1 MYMDCYNIPY
11 VREQIHPSY
20 LAPRTSLESNDM
32 SGYYHGRPTSSYST
46 QSVGHTYYNS
56 GPGIS
61 IRRSDSPDSGESAH
75 DTFLDHSPSLYD
87 SSDSHD
93 HYQSISER
101 IPVKTSQVPSHN
113 YKEYTFDEESV
124 EKNYNTDFTVMIR
137 NVPNRYKQTD
147 LESVLNMIIP
157 GSDLGY
163 LMIGSWIHCY

>member
-1 MYMDCYNIPY
+1 MPY
-11 VREQIHPSY
+11 VGEQINPSC
-20 LAPRTSLESNDM
+20 LAHRTSLESYDIP
-32 SGYYHGRPTSSYST
+32 GYYHDRPTSSYST

-56 GPGIS
+56 GPGVS

-75 DTFLDHSPSLYD
+75 DTFLDRSPSLYD

-93 HYQSISER
+93 HFQSISER
-101 IPVKTSQVPSHN
+101 IPVKQMQAPSHN

-157 GSDLGY
+157 GNDL
-163 LMIGSWIHCY
+163 